1 MKWNKYFEQFK
12 KMNNSLNVSC
22 EKIIAKTNSQ
32 YGIFYEDSI
41 ILKSIL
47 NLPIEIIDDP
57 TIFSEEKRK
66 IKGLKIIALHSSEK
80 SINNYISLALEKGLF
95 KVIPYI
101 NAVFKVSLYNNEV
114 NIRLFENKITVNDE
128 YNKYIYD
135 FGFKYVDKK
144 IPKNI
149 PEFLIYLNNN
159 IKLYLFSF
167 ECEIYGLFITR
178 DIFHTVDFKCFIRFS
193 QKKNSKDKIYSIPK
207 RKK

>member
-1 MKWNKYFEQFK
+1 
-12 KMNNSLNVSC
+12 MNNSLNVSC
-22 EKIIAKTNSQ
+22 KKIIAKSNSQ
-32 YGIFYEDSI
+32 YGILYEDSI

-47 NLPIEIIDDP
+47 NLPIEIIDDL
-57 TIFSEEKRK
+57 TIFNEEKRK

-80 SINNYISLALEKGLF
+80 SINNYISLAIEKGLF
-95 KVIPYI
+95 KVIPYM

-114 NIRLFENKITVNDE
+114 NIRLFENKITINDE

-135 FGFKYVDKK
+135 FDFKYVDKK
-144 IPKNI
+144 KLKNI

-178 DIFHTVDFKCFIRFS
+178 DIVHTVDFKCFIRFS